1 MKIIILI
8 IRTSLIIYLGFVFR
22 YHYNTSDCVLF
33 TYKQLESFALL
44 GKLHFYCY
52 QDIVLENDDS
62 DYESIHIG
70 LYFYF
75 DYLRLKWLVNYN
87 KRKIEKAKV
96 LQKMQKIINEQYK
109 EIENEIAKKWM

>member
-8 IRTSLIIYLGFVFR
+8 IRTFLIIYLGFVFR

-44 GKLHFYCY
+44 DKLEFHYY
-52 QDIVLENDDS
+52 QGITLKNDDY
-62 DYESIHIG
+62 DYESVYVG

-96 LQKMQKIINEQYK
+96 LQKMQKIINKQYE
-109 EIENEIAKKWM
+109 EIEKEVGQKW